1 MNDIIENASV
11 YFAYEGK
18 IPRSSLEV
26 LIREAIRV
34 TDEDFGA
41 QAAVVWA
48 AGYQFPQETLD
59 SDLRCFQAE

>member
-1 MNDIIENASV
+1 MNEIIENTSV
-11 YFAYEGK
+11 YFAYDGE
-18 IPRSSLEV
+18 ISRSLLED

-48 AGYQFPQETLD
+48 AGYEFPQETD
-59 SDLRCFQAE
+59 SDLRRFQAE